1 MQEERLAEL
10 LERYHSGESNAAT
23 SRELECVF
31 SIKGIEVRQM
41 VNRLRRKGI
50 PIASSGS
57 GYFYAATEQEVR
69 ATIAHLTRRISGI
82 AAAIA
87 GLNRSLE
94 QFDTAQ
100 TRLTLE
106 GGDAV
111 EYPDNLKSKATLWLW
126 ALRDLAII
134 GIGSLISVFAL
145 SQLGFFVPIVL
156 TAAYAFLSIRMD
168 DTSIL
173 DFLRYAVR
181 YFLLQ
186 QQSYSWGMTKTIQN
200 QR

>member
-1 MQEERLAEL
+1 M
-10 LERYHSGESNAAT
+10 Y
-23 SRELECVF
+23 
-31 SIKGIEVRQM
+31 I
-41 VNRLRRKGI
+41 
-50 PIASSGS
+50 
-57 GYFYAATEQEVR
+57 
-69 ATIAHLTRRISGI
+69 
-82 AAAIA
+82 
-87 GLNRSLE
+87 
-94 QFDTAQ
+94 
-100 TRLTLE
+100 
-106 GGDAV
+106 
-111 EYPDNLKSKATLWLW
+111 YPDNLKSKATLWLW

-145 SQLGFFVPIVL
+145 SQLGFFVPIAL

>member
-1 MQEERLAEL
+1 M
-10 LERYHSGESNAAT
+10 Y
-23 SRELECVF
+23 
-31 SIKGIEVRQM
+31 I
-41 VNRLRRKGI
+41 
-50 PIASSGS
+50 
-57 GYFYAATEQEVR
+57 
-69 ATIAHLTRRISGI
+69 
-82 AAAIA
+82 
-87 GLNRSLE
+87 
-94 QFDTAQ
+94 
-100 TRLTLE
+100 
-106 GGDAV
+106 
-111 EYPDNLKSKATLWLW
+111 YPDNLKSKATLWLW

-200 QR
+200 NQIIFPSNACEAKRSRPILKESLSASAAANGCQSARQ